1 MIRYYE
7 FISFIKIPASLL
19 LALDTSYFNQAQLLF
34 FNFTSTNIYPLFM
47 ARSAPSK
54 TVTKAIPNGNLFGP
68 VNQIRFWGSTI
79 IATGGLVAGYLY
91 FMTTE

>member
-1 MIRYYE
+1 
-7 FISFIKIPASLL
+7 LL
-19 LALDTSYFNQAQLLF
+19 LTLDTTFFNQAQSLF
-34 FNFTSTNIYPLFM
+34 YNFSSSSVYPLFM

-68 VNQIRFWGSTI
+68 VNQIRFWGSLI

-91 FMTTE
+91 FRTTA